1 MKSIRWIVL
10 LLALL
15 LTSAAAQ
22 AQTAPPDS
30 SQVQLVQI
38 ATGFDRP
45 LYLTVAGDGAGRLFV
60 VEQSGHIWII
70 KDGQKLPTP
79 FLDVSGLIS
88 HDVFGGG
95 YTERGLLG
103 LVFAPDYPTSG
114 IFYIDYTDLKGT
126 TNVVRYHVS
135 ADNPDLADP
144 ASAETILTQQQPFAN
159 HNGGQLAFGPD
170 GYLYIGL
177 GDGGSAGDPHG
188 NGQNINTWLG
198 KLLRIDVSGS
208 AYTVPADNP
217 FVNTANARRK
227 SGRMVCAIPG
237 ASASTGRRAICIS
250 GMSARPPGKKSI
262 FKRWA
267 IPAARTTAGTPTRG
281 CIPTAARPR
290 PPTWCCRWPNI
301 RTAMASR

>member
-1 MKSIRWIVL
+1 MKSIRWIVI

-38 ATGFDRP
+38 ANGFDRP
-45 LYLTVAGDGAGRLFV
+45 LYLTVAGDGSGRLFV

-70 KDGQKLPTP
+70 KGGQKLPTP

-88 HDVFGGG
+88 REVFGGG
-95 YTERGLLG
+95 YSERGLLG

-135 ADNPDLADP
+135 ADNPDVADP

-170 GYLYIGL
+170 GYLYIGF

-188 NGQNINTWLG
+188 NGQNLNTWLG

-217 FVNTANARRK
+217 FVQTANKTANAKPEIWAYGLRNPWRFSFDRK
-227 SGRMVCAIPG
+227 TGDLYIGDVGQAAWEEVDFQAAGDPG
-237 ASASTGRRAICIS
+237 GENY
-250 GMSARPPGKKSI
+250 GWKHL
-262 FKRWA
+262 
-267 IPAARTTAGTPTRG
+267 
-281 CIPTAARPR
+281 
-290 PPTWCCRWPNI
+290 
-301 RTAMASR
+301 